1 MINNKLPSTRVIK
14 VLDIPEVK
22 LDGKYKIID
31 EKVVKYIEKRIRNS
45 YEYREFIKYLK
56 YTLDINSC
64 IFYEGFKLQNGFSIE
79 IHHSPFTLYE
89 YVYTVCNKHLDLN
102 KGYFYDLEVAEEV
115 TKLHYEFLVG
125 LVPLN
130 PTAHEL
136 VHSGQ
141 LEIHP
146 DLIIGSYKQFIYE
159 YQEWLPDEVRDKLND
174 IEELRK
180 TPSDKIP
187 TILQKNKILLIT
199 PYNPL
204 SNNIVNKCIENK
216 LEEIDKLGEIE

>member
-1 MINNKLPSTRVIK
+1 MNNNKLPSNRVIRI
-14 VLDIPEVK
+14 LEIPEVK

-31 EKVVKYIEKRIRNS
+31 EKTIKYIEKRVRNS
-45 YEYREFIKYLK
+45 YEYREFIKYIK
-56 YTLDINSC
+56 YTLDVNSC
-64 IFYEGFKLQNGFSIE
+64 IFYEGFKIQNGFSVE

-141 LEIHP
+141 LNIHP
-146 DLIIGSYKQFIYE
+146 DLIIGSYTQFIHE
-159 YQEWLPDEVRDKLND
+159 YQEWMPDEMKDKLND
-174 IEELRK
+174 IEELK
-180 TPSDKIP
+180 KDPSDKIP
-187 TILQKNKILLIT
+187 TILQKNKVLLVT

-204 SNNIVNKCIENK
+204 LSNNIVSKCIENK
-216 LEEIDKLGEIE
+216 LSEIDKLGE

>member
-14 VLDIPEVK
+14 VLDIPEVQ

-31 EKVVKYIEKRIRNS
+31 EKVVKYIEKRVRNS
-45 YEYREFIKYLK
+45 YEYREFVKYLK
-56 YTLDINSC
+56 YTLDIDSC
-64 IFYEGFKLQNGFSIE
+64 IFYKGFKIQNGFSVE
-79 IHHSPFTLYE
+79 IHHSPFTLFE
-89 YVYTVCNKHLDLN
+89 YVHTVCNKHLELN
-102 KGYFYDLEVAEEV
+102 RGYFYDLEVAEEV

-159 YQEWLPDEVRDKLND
+159 YQEWLPDEIKNKLDD
-174 IEELRK
+174 IEELKK

-187 TILQKNKILLIT
+187 TILQKNKVLLIT

-204 SNNIVNKCIENK
+204 SNKVIDNYVETK
-216 LEEIDKLGEIE
+216 LLAIDKLGE